1 MKRLLIILFLS
12 VPVLSFAQKSVRY
25 RADVELNPGLGLIQ
39 MGAEQAEDFGYEIPL
54 RYLYAGAGLGTVQG
68 IEIKDRIFLG
78 AGLNIIGSAVF
89 NGNGS
94 STAGFGFGLFLHGEY
109 AFGDADSRVRPFAS
123 ARFGFKGCEGLSSPT
138 WTLGGGIRIRNRL
151 DLGLNYSL
159 GRTTESDYDSE
170 TGTTKMYPLL
180 CHIPYLRI
188 AYLF

>member
-1 MKRLLIILFLS
+1 MKRLLIILLLS

-39 MGAEQAEDFGYEIPL
+39 MGQEQAEDYGYEIPL

-94 STAGFGFGLFLHGEY
+94 SCTASMRSGMLTAGSVHSPPSVS
-109 AFGDADSRVRPFAS
+109 DSRDAKV
-123 ARFGFKGCEGLSSPT
+123 
-138 WTLGGGIRIRNRL
+138 
-151 DLGLNYSL
+151 
-159 GRTTESDYDSE
+159 
-170 TGTTKMYPLL
+170 YPLL
-180 CHIPYLRI
+180 PGLWAGEYVSGTAWTWVSTIRWAVRRRVIMIPKPARRRCIPFFATSLI
-188 AYLF
+188 SG